1 MRRLFFS
8 KPFFL
13 FSTLSLG
20 EGVSRNAGSVVG
32 RINHVYG
39 TTAEVISQKKKTSSV
54 QIPVRLFVCL
64 LVFACLCM
72 SVGLSVGMVNPAVMN
87 VMIVVTGVSWN
98 C

>member
-1 MRRLFFS
+1 MLCAQGSSMKDVRLDS
-8 KPFFL
+8 AK
-13 FSTLSLG
+13 
-20 EGVSRNAGSVVG
+20 
-32 RINHVYG
+32 
-39 TTAEVISQKKKTSSV
+39 VISQKKKTSSV